1 MQGEAVNLDR
11 RSLMRAIRASH
22 PRLREAVL
30 ADARVNAHFRGE
42 REDFRSPADAFV
54 QVVRLAWV
62 SDAFCAQIL
71 YRLKARLQAL
81 GVPLLPRIA
90 HRLAI
95 ALRQVAIGD
104 PVIVRPG
111 VYIVH
116 GQVVIDGFVDIGPG
130 VVIHPFVTIGLRA
143 GDLAGPKIE
152 RDAYIGT
159 GAKVIGNLRVG
170 AGARIGANAVVL
182 DDVPAG
188 ATVVGVPAR
197 VVEEVASG

>member
-1 MQGEAVNLDR
+1 MQGEAANLDR
-11 RSLMRAIRASH
+11 RSLIEAIRASH
-22 PRLREAVL
+22 PRFREAVL

-42 REDFRSPADAFV
+42 REEFRSRADAV
-54 QVVRLAWV
+54 AQVVRLAWV
-62 SDAFCAQIL
+62 SDAFCGQVL

-81 GVPLLPRIA
+81 GVPILPRIA

-95 ALRQVAIGD
+95 ALAQVAIGD
-104 PVIVRPG
+104 PVIVRAG
-111 VYIVH
+111 VYLVH
-116 GQVVIDGFVDIGPG
+116 GHVVIDGFVDIGSG
-130 VVIHPFVTIGLRA
+130 AVIHPFVTIGLRS

-170 AGARIGANAVVL
+170 AGARIGANAVVI
-182 DDVPAG
+182 DDVPPG

-197 VVEEVASG
+197 AVGGP